1 MLTLMPRRMGQNMC
15 IKNYKTRERTLRI
28 IREIQIPVYESG
40 EAEMIA
46 VCRNRK
52 RFPLKEDM

>member
-1 MLTLMPRRMGQNMC
+1 MPRRMGQNMC

-46 VCRNRK
+46 VCRTRK